1 MADAQVQPKPLTRSE
16 REAQIKD
23 KAGLVIVVMALF
35 MAVTTYFSNQH
46 SGAVMKN
53 ML

>member
-1 MADAQVQPKPLTRSE
+1 MTEEKKPLSRSE

-35 MAVTTYFSNQH
+35 MAITTYLANVNF
-46 SGAVMKN
+46 VVVLKIR
-53 ML
+53 